1 MAEAVRTGQL
11 QAVGESFDPWK
22 VLEDEVKGV
31 DDDYS
36 PDEFYT
42 KATNKHD
49 HSSTP
54 YSVRVDPTTSA
65 QISALIASGK
75 IPHYKTPSDFFR
87 DALVHRLHY
96 LVYRMDLGTDE
107 MREMLSRT
115 REQARLDML
124 ASQVADIEKM
134 IQTAQDGMNNAML
147 KGDVF
152 MLDQIREGLERQV
165 ENLREPYRGKVVGMI
180 STLNSRSGG

>member
-1 MAEAVRTGQL
+1 MTEASN
-11 QAVGESFDPWK
+11 AVPLRAVDETFDPWK

-54 YSVRVDPTTSA
+54 YSVRVDPTTAA
-65 QISALIASGK
+65 QIAALIASGK

-87 DALVHRLHY
+87 DSLVHRLHY
-96 LVYRMDLGTDE
+96 LVYRMDLGTPE
-107 MREMLSRT
+107 IREMLSRA

-134 IQTAQDGMNNAML
+134 IETAQKGINDARI

-152 MLDQIREGLERQV
+152 MLDQIREGLQRQV
-165 ENLREPYRGKVVGMI
+165 ENLREPYRGQVVGML
-180 STLNSRSGG
+180 STLGN

>member
-1 MAEAVRTGQL
+1 MAEATPARQL
-11 QAVGESFDPWK
+11 QAVDSSFDPWK
-22 VLEDEVKGV
+22 VLEEEVKGV

-65 QISALIASGK
+65 QVSALIASGK

-96 LVYRMDLGTDE
+96 LVYRMDLGSDE
-107 MREMLSRT
+107 MRELLSRT

-124 ASQVADIEKM
+124 ASQTADIEKM
-134 IQTAQDGMNNAML
+134 IETARKGINDAMI
-147 KGDVF
+147 KGDVY
-152 MLDQIREGLERQV
+152 MRDQIREGLERQL
-165 ENLREPYRGKVVGMI
+165 EHLREPYRGQVVGML
-180 STLNSRSGG
+180 STLGG

>member
-1 MAEAVRTGQL
+1 MADAGALRAVDD
-11 QAVGESFDPWK
+11 SFDPWK
-22 VLEDEVKGV
+22 VLEDEVKGAE
-31 DDDYS
+31 DDYS

-54 YSVRVDPTTSA
+54 YSVRVDPSTSA

-107 MREMLSRT
+107 MRELLSRT
-115 REQARLDML
+115 REQARMDML
-124 ASQVADIEKM
+124 AAQVADIEKM
-134 IQTAQDGMNNAML
+134 IDTAQEQINNARL
-147 KGDVF
+147 KGDLFV
-152 MLDQIREGLERQV
+152 MEQVREGLERQV
-165 ENLREPYRGKVVGMI
+165 ATLREPYRGRVVGMLSSI
-180 STLNSRSGG
+180 PSGKG